1 MDYPVLNKA
10 PDVAAA
16 VVPHAIDANGNAV
29 AVSPARPLPVALQ
42 AAVGSIAWG
51 APTAVAAT
59 GASKQLIAANATR
72 KALMI
77 VNPVGNAQMS
87 YDLSGGTV
95 TLAGGVPLLAGDIH
109 RFTGP
114 DCPVGAVTFI
124 GTNAQNLVYVEGA

>member
-1 MDYPVLNKA
+1 MDYPVLSKA
-10 PDVAAA
+10 PDVATA
-16 VVPHAIDANGNAV
+16 VVPHSIDAGGKAV
-29 AVSPARPLPVALQ
+29 PLSAATPLPVAPQ

-51 APTAVAAT
+51 APTAVASN
-59 GASKQLIAANATR
+59 GASKQLIAANAAR
-72 KALMI
+72 KGLMI

-114 DCPVGAVTFI
+114 DTPTSAIAFI
-124 GTNAQNLVYVEGA
+124 GTNTQNLLYVEGT

>member
-10 PDVAAA
+10 PDVATA
-16 VVPHAIDANGNAV
+16 VVPHALDANGNAV
-29 AVSPARPLPVALQ
+29 AASAARPLPVAQQ
-42 AAVGSIAWG
+42 AAIGSIAWG
-51 APTAVAAT
+51 APTAVASN
-59 GASKQLIAANATR
+59 GASKQLIAANAAR
-72 KALMI
+72 KGLMI

-95 TLAGGVPLLAGDIH
+95 TLAGGVPMLAGDIH

-124 GTNAQNLVYVEGA
+124 GTNLQNLVTIEGT